1 MKINILPASVYN
13 RIAAGEVVDRPYS
26 VVKELIENAID
37 AGAKNIDVAIEKGGK
52 ESIRVTDDGS
62 GIERDDLQ
70 SAFLPH
76 ATSKIKNAEDLDTI
90 LTLGFRGEALAS
102 IASVAEVTILSKT
115 EDGNAYRIQNIGGT
129 LGEIIEAGGGKGT
142 QVQVNHLFF
151 NTPARQKFL
160 KSDKGE
166 EADVTNLISRLVLGH
181 PEIAFTY
188 YADGKK
194 VCQSFGGGLEEA
206 MAAVYDARTIKECIS
221 VKAEKHGIRIGGYIG
236 NQNYFK
242 ANRSYQSVFINGRY
256 VVNNTIQMAIANAYS
271 SYMMKRQYPFYVL
284 FIDVPPEIVDVN
296 VHPNKA
302 DVRFV
307 NNQVIYGTVYSVI
320 SSILDGSAAALDY
333 VAEPTVKSTYRQ
345 TTLDAVPSAEAKKP
359 EAALKVE
366 PAYRSTFTVEEARKE
381 LELAKPKVSVS
392 LPFEEVREK
401 NVLSVHSPRA
411 GFAPQ
416 VEKRRETE
424 IDQNAFEAMGI
435 GEKKSSEAGK
445 SEYETADRNDS
456 FAEKKEATDFFAEN
470 KKFLEELEA
479 KKAKQAKIEVEE
491 CIYRGTLFQ
500 TYLIYERGDDA
511 FLIDQHAAHERLI
524 YNRLKEEMA
533 NRSVATQPML
543 LPYLLQ
549 TNVYESEFLL
559 ANLDHI
565 RALGFDIDEFG
576 TGTFKVSGVP
586 VDLQSIRLDDF
597 FQEILSDISGF
608 KGIRLTDLLQDKLAM
623 TACKAAVK
631 GGMNLSEREV
641 KELFRMMDGDMGL
654 KCPHGRPVVVRLA
667 KTEIE
672 KMFKRIV

>member
-345 TTLDAVPSAEAKKP
+345 TTIDVPSVEPQKT
-359 EAALKVE
+359 EQTLKVE
-366 PAYRSTFTVEEARKE
+366 PAYRSTFTLEEARKE

-424 IDQNAFEAMGI
+424 VERTIEEEKTVE
-435 GEKKSSEAGK
+435 GEQTSDRK
-445 SEYETADRNDS
+445 ETL
-456 FAEKKEATDFFAEN
+456 AEKKEETDFFAEN
-470 KKFLEELEA
+470 KKFLEELES

-491 CIYRGTLFQ
+491 CVYRGTLFQ

-533 NRSVATQPML
+533 NRSVVTQPML

-549 TNVYESEFLL
+549 TNVYETEFLL
-559 ANLDHI
+559 ANLDNL

-586 VDLQSIRLDDF
+586 VDLQSIRFDDF
-597 FQEILSDISGF
+597 FREILSDISGL

-623 TACKAAVK
+623 AACKAAVK

-654 KCPHGRPVVVRLA
+654 KCPHGRPVVVRLT

>member
-142 QVQVNHLFF
+142 QMQVNHLFF

-345 TTLDAVPSAEAKKP
+345 TTIDVPSVEPQKT
-359 EAALKVE
+359 EQTLKVE
-366 PAYRSTFTVEEARKE
+366 PAYRSTFTLEEARKE

-424 IDQNAFEAMGI
+424 VERTIEEEKTVE
-435 GEKKSSEAGK
+435 GEQTSDRK
-445 SEYETADRNDS
+445 ETL
-456 FAEKKEATDFFAEN
+456 AEKKEETDFFAEN
-470 KKFLEELEA
+470 KKFLEELES

-491 CIYRGTLFQ
+491 CVYRGTLFQ

-533 NRSVATQPML
+533 NRSVVTQPML

-549 TNVYESEFLL
+549 TNVYETEFLL
-559 ANLDHI
+559 ANLDNL

-586 VDLQSIRLDDF
+586 VDLQSIRFDDF
-597 FQEILSDISGF
+597 FREILSDISGL

-623 TACKAAVK
+623 AACKAAVK

-654 KCPHGRPVVVRLA
+654 KCPHGRPVVVRLT